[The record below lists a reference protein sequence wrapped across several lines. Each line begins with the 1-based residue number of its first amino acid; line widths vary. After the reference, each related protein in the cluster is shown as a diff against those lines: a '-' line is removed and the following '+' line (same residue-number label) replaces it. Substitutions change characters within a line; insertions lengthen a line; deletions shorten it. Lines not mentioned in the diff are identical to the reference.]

1 MKKTY
6 SNIINYGIL
15 RCNAKGV
22 YYKVYIDIE
31 SKIWICETLKG
42 KLVIAKGESAEEA
55 ISNLFNQVRNM
66 YGM

>member
-6 SNIINYGIL
+6 SSIINYGIL
-15 RCNAKGV
+15 HCNAKGV

-31 SKIWICETLKG
+31 SKIWICKTLKG

-55 ISNLFNQVRNM
+55 ISNLSNQVRNM